1 MKKLLSVLYQYFLKG
16 KNTKDIPYISTL
28 NAIFFTIIVNVAA
41 LSFGFEVN
49 LVKFTR
55 LNWATRAADIKLVQY
70 TVGIVLI
77 ILLYYVIML
86 LIPKETLQNT
96 NFSSKE
102 YKRMLWSFFTYL
114 ILSVLAMKTLIIKYF
129 ITHR

>member
-28 NAIFFTIIVNVAA
+28 NAIFLTIIVNVAA